1 MTLSPDSASGERN
14 PAANA
19 SDTRAFQAVDLDNF
33 ASVVSGLMDTPAP
46 ARARDGGPAMTQDDT
61 VSILDVLE
69 EMQRIIDR
77 HLEKTAQQH
86 SDR

>member
-1 MTLSPDSASGERN
+1 
-14 PAANA
+14 
-19 SDTRAFQAVDLDNF
+19 
-33 ASVVSGLMDTPAP
+33 
-46 ARARDGGPAMTQDDT
+46 MTQDDT